1 MIVIYVIFF
10 ISAYLAASFQEWFAH
25 KYLMHQ
31 KSLTFLNSLYN
42 NHLLHHKNT
51 LADYTI
57 KNGKTDY
64 ICFDL
69 MTIDG
74 MVQTGVVFLLN
85 VGIFSVIFYPHV
97 SLTIISI
104 TVCVLLFVNI
114 LVWNVVHSYVHGF
127 DSSIICSP
135 MGVSNRVISE
145 KNPVIKWLSDNHKK
159 HHDKPTTHYNIVFPG
174 ADHIMGTVMS
184 E

>member
-1 MIVIYVIFF
+1 MFFVYSVFF

-31 KSLTFLNSLYN
+31 KSLHFLNGLYK

-51 LADYTI
+51 LDDYTI
-57 KNGKTDY
+57 QNGNTEY

-69 MTIDG
+69 FTVDG
-74 MVQTGVVFLLN
+74 MVQTGVVLSLN
-85 VGIFSVIFYPHV
+85 VGVFFVVFYPVIPLSVITT
-97 SLTIISI
+97 TIS
-104 TVCVLLFVNI
+104 VLLSINI

-127 DSSIICSP
+127 DSSVICSP
-135 MGVSNRVISE
+135 MGISNRYVSE
-145 KNPVIKWLSDNHKK
+145 NNPVIKWLSDNHRK
-159 HHDKPTTHYNIVFPG
+159 HHDKPNTHYNIVFPG
-174 ADHIMGTVMS
+174 ADHLLGTA